1 MRVAVVS
8 AEGPGSPSLAVR
20 TALPADALRRLGLEL
35 EPRLLFDR
43 RQADRFAAG
52 GPLAKAAVAA
62 GARRR
67 LRTTLAAEVGDFDSV
82 LVHRRAD
89 PLPSL
94 AVERAARAG
103 RRLVYDVD
111 DALWHERALKAGGRK
126 SRWLAERADHVIAGN
141 SILAEHLA
149 RHAEALTVVPS
160 LVDTGLI
167 ERREHADSE
176 ELVLGW
182 IGSRTTAPFVAR
194 LRPVIERL
202 AGELGDARL
211 RLLMVGG
218 STEPP
223 AGVELESRPWSD
235 AAQADALRRMDV
247 GLMPL
252 PDTPWNRGK
261 CAYKA
266 LQYMAAGIPVAADDV
281 GVAAEVVGPG
291 GVVVGP
297 EGEWREPLRELLL
310 DATLRERLGARGRA
324 RVESDYSVE
333 RWAPVLAEV
342 IAGRAERT
350 T

>member
-20 TALPADALRRLGLEL
+20 TELPASALRQRGVAL

-43 RQADRFAAG
+43 EQADRFAAG
-52 GPLAKAAVAA
+52 GLATKTAVAA
-62 GARRR
+62 RARRA
-67 LRTTLAAEVGDFDSV
+67 LRANLAEEAGDFDAV

-94 AVERAARAG
+94 SVERAARAG

-111 DALWHERALKAGGRK
+111 DALWHDRALKAGTRK
-126 SRWLAERADHVIAGN
+126 SRWLAERSDHVIAGN

-149 RHAEALTVVPS
+149 RHANAVTVVPS
-160 LVDTGLI
+160 LVDTERI
-167 ERREHADSE
+167 EVRRHQASE

-194 LRPVIERL
+194 LRPAIEQL
-202 AGELGDARL
+202 AGDLGGSRL

-218 STEPP
+218 TTGRP
-223 AGVELESRPWSD
+223 AGVELESRPWS
-235 AAQADALRRMDV
+235 AEAQADALRRMDV
-247 GLMPL
+247 GVMPL

-266 LQYMAAGIPVAADDV
+266 LQYMAAGVPVVADDV
-281 GVAAEVVGPG
+281 GVAGEVVGPG
-291 GVVVGP
+291 GVVG
-297 EGEWREPLRELLL
+297 GEWREELRELLL
-310 DATLRERLGARGRA
+310 DPALRGRVGAQGRA
-324 RVESDYSVE
+324 RVESGYSVA

-342 IAGRAERT
+342 IGGR
-350 T
+350 